1 MQKVLVP
8 SIIAIGIIVISS
20 SFLQKYDLKK
30 SIERGTEVY
39 NTYCMTCHLVDGNG
53 IADVYPPLAKTT
65 YLKSPA
71 KTLINIILLGQN
83 GEITVNGKVYNG
95 QMPAQNYLTDE
106 QVADVLN
113 YTRNSFG
120 NKIPTAIAPSQVK
133 ALRQ

>member
-1 MQKVLVP
+1 MQKVLV
-8 SIIAIGIIVISS
+8 SIIAIGIVIITS
-20 SFLQKYDLKK
+20 SFFQKYDLKK

-39 NTYCMTCHLVDGNG
+39 NTYCITCHLVGGNG

-65 YLKSPA
+65 YLKNPA

-83 GEITVNGKVYNG
+83 GEITVDNKTYNG

-120 NKIPTAIAPSQVK
+120 NKIPTAITPQQVK
-133 ALRQ
+133 ALR